1 MMRLFFLVFLLL
13 SIRVQ
18 SALAQVELRL
28 ESLPVSTP
36 SNATFYAAGS
46 FNNWNPASAQH
57 KFTRVDG
64 FWTLNL
70 PASSGTAEYKIT
82 RGSWPTVEGSSAG
95 GFVPNRSFTYQPN
108 LKLKLHIAGW
118 EDQKTGGN
126 STALPRV
133 KKLDLEA
140 PQLGLS
146 RKIWIYVPADYDSNS
161 KSYPVLYLHDAQN
174 VFDNATAFAGEWG
187 VDEALDMR
195 EKVGKSTA
203 IVVAIEHGN
212 AERLNEYSPYVNSRY
227 GGGKGNLYVDFLVNT
242 LKPFI
247 DSAYRT
253 LKGPEAT
260 GIGGSSMGGLIS
272 MYAALKYPAVFGKAL
287 IFSPAFWFSDS
298 LYAFASASTPNQG
311 LKLAFLCDDTE
322 SDEMVPDM
330 LRMKNLLLNKG
341 IDSTNCSYNI
351 KTDGAHSEW
360 FWKREFPAAFEF
372 LFPENTVNG
381 LDFFSG
387 NPSTFEIFPNPLHDA
402 DLFWRSSAN
411 PDSIKLLT
419 KDGRAILT
427 FSGQEIKAGQPLKI
441 HGVAWGNYSLL
452 VTIGQKRYLLPLIIA
467 PR

>member
-1 MMRLFFLVFLLL
+1 MMRLFFLLILLL
-13 SIRVQ
+13 SIQVQ
-18 SALAQVELRL
+18 SAIAQVELRL
-28 ESLPVSTP
+28 ESLPASTP
-36 SNATFYAAGS
+36 ANSSFYAAGS

-57 KFTRVDG
+57 KFTWVDG

-70 PASSGTAEYKIT
+70 PPSSGTAEYKIT
-82 RGSWPTVEGSSAG
+82 RGSWATVEGSSSG

-108 LKLKLHIAGW
+108 LKLKLQISGW
-118 EDQKTGGN
+118 EDQKSGGN
-126 STALPRV
+126 STALARI
-133 KKLDLEA
+133 KKLDMVV
-140 PQLGLS
+140 PQLGLT

-272 MYAALKYPAVFGKAL
+272 MYAALKYPSVFGKAL

-311 LKLAFLCDDTE
+311 IKVAFLCDDTE
-322 SDEMVPDM
+322 SDDMVPDM
-330 LRMKNLLLNKG
+330 LRMRNLLLSKG
-341 IDSTNCSYNI
+341 IDSTNCSYTV

-372 LFPENTVNG
+372 LFPETSTTH
-381 LDFFSG
+381 LPKRAKISRDFEFY
-387 NPSTFEIFPNPLHDA
+387 PNPLSGN
-402 DLFWRSSAN
+402 DLYWKASQA
-411 PDSIKLLT
+411 PDSILLIAQ
-419 KDGRAILT
+419 DGREVIA
-427 FSGQEIKAGQPLKI
+427 FSGTAIKPGIPLKI
-441 HGVAWGNYSLL
+441 SSVAAGGYTLL
-452 VTIGQKRYLLPLIIA
+452 VFYGDKRFQFPLIIA